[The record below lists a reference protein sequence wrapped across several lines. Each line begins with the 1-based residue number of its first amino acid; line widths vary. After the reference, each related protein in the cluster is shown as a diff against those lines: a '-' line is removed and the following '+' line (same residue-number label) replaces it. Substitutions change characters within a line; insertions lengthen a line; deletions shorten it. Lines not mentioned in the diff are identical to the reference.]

1 MSEALETLHWQ
12 ALKAKME
19 AAGLPWIS
27 KADAIEKLGKL
38 EGAAGDGGD
47 AGDEQTGDAAA
58 PKADAKPAKEKAA
71 KVAVVFDRKRP
82 YGDVM
87 GRVEG
92 APGARYLQDRLYFNS
107 AGEVV
112 GKV

>member
-19 AAGLPWIS
+19 AVGLPWIS

-38 EGAAGDGGD
+38 EGAAGGDQAGAGG
-47 AGDEQTGDAAA
+47 EQTGDAAA
-58 PKADAKPAKEKAA
+58 PKADAKPAKGKPY
-71 KVAVVFDRKRP
+71 FDRQRP

-92 APGARYLQDRLYFNS
+92 APGARYLQDRMYFNS
-107 AGEVV
+107 AGDVV

>member
-38 EGAAGDGGD
+38 EVAAGDGGD
-47 AGDEQTGDAAA
+47 AGGEQTGDAAA
-58 PKADAKPAKEKAA
+58 PKADAKPAKPANGKPC
-71 KVAVVFDRKRP
+71 FDRKRP